1 MSQENTNQVAQVKND
16 ISAQVLQ
23 KVQSF
28 QEAGELTI
36 PKDYVPANALKS
48 AYIILSETK
57 NKEGKSALEFCSK
70 ASIAEALLKM
80 VIWGLSPLKKQCYFI
95 MYGSRLEC
103 IPDYSGNIA
112 LAKRYGT
119 LKNIKAQAIFK
130 GDDFKFEVDSNTGRK
145 RIVQHSQTLENLGSP
160 DVVGAYA
167 VIEMEDGT
175 RDVEIM
181 NIKQIQASWQQGGS
195 GGASPAHKKF
205 PDQMAIKTVINRAC
219 KLIIRSSD
227 DSALIESEEDEAS
240 KSTPTESEVSQKVKE
255 NANNQPLDFEEAQ
268 VIVENNVVDVSSG
281 IEDVHETSQAEM
293 FPNKAPFA

>member
-1 MSQENTNQVAQVKND
+1 MSENTQQVAQVKKD

-36 PKDYVPANALKS
+36 PKDYIPANALKS

-57 NKEGKSALEFCSK
+57 NRDGKLALEHCTH

-95 MYGSRLEC
+95 MYGNRLEC
-103 IPDYSGNIA
+103 TPDYSGNIA
-112 LAKRYGT
+112 LAKRYGG

-130 GDDFKFEVDSNTGRK
+130 GDEFQFEVDGTTGRK
-145 RIVQHSQTLENLGSP
+145 KIVKHSQTLENLGST
-160 DVVGAYA
+160 DVIGAYA
-167 VIEMEDGT
+167 VIEMENGT
-175 RDVEIM
+175 HDVEIM
-181 NIKQIQASWQQGGS
+181 NIKQIQASWQQGATN
-195 GGASPAHKKF
+195 GASPAHKKF

-227 DSALIESEEDEAS
+227 DSALMESEEEEAAKLS
-240 KSTPTESEVSQKVKE
+240 PAESEVKQTIQQ
-255 NANNQPLDFEEAQ
+255 NANSESLDFEEAQ
-268 VIVENNVVDVSSG
+268 VVDEVVDVSNS
-281 IEDVHETSQAEM
+281 EVVEEATTEM
-293 FPNKAPFA
+293 QFPTEPPFA

>member
-1 MSQENTNQVAQVKND
+1 MSENTQVAQVKKD

-36 PKDYVPANALKS
+36 PKDYIPSNALKS

-57 NKEGKSALEFCSK
+57 NREGKLALEHCTQ

-95 MYGSRLEC
+95 MYGNRLEC
-103 IPDYSGNIA
+103 TPDYSGNIA
-112 LAKRYGT
+112 LAKRYGG

-130 GDDFKFEVDSNTGRK
+130 GDEFQFEVDGATGRK
-145 RIVQHSQTLENLGSP
+145 KIVKHSQTLENLGST
-160 DVVGAYA
+160 DVIGAYA
-167 VIEMEDGT
+167 VIEMDNGVN
-175 RDVEIM
+175 DVEIM
-181 NIKQIQASWQQGGS
+181 NIKQIQSSWQQGATN
-195 GGASPAHKKF
+195 GASPAHKKF

-240 KSTPTESEVSQKVKE
+240 KLSPVESEVKQSVEQ
-255 NANNQPLDFEEAQ
+255 NANSQPLDFEEAQ
-268 VIVENNVVDVSSG
+268 VIDENNIVDVSSG
-281 IEDVHETSQAEM
+281 AEQPQSEM
-293 FPNKAPFA
+293 FPDEAPFKD

>member
-1 MSQENTNQVAQVKND
+1 MSENTQQVAQVKKD

-57 NKEGKSALEFCSK
+57 NKDGKLALEHCTQS
-70 ASIAEALLKM
+70 SIAEALLKM

-95 MYGSRLEC
+95 MYGTRLEC
-103 IPDYSGNIA
+103 TPDYSGNIA
-112 LAKRYGT
+112 LAKRYGG
-119 LKNIKAQAIFK
+119 LKNMKAQAIFK
-130 GDDFKFEVDSNTGRK
+130 GDEFQFEVDGTTGRK
-145 RIVQHSQTLENLGSP
+145 KIVKHSQTLENLGST
-160 DVVGAYA
+160 DVIGAYA
-167 VIEMEDGT
+167 VIEMENGT
-175 RDVEIM
+175 HDVEIM
-181 NIKQIQASWQQGGS
+181 NIKQIQASWQQGATN
-195 GGASPAHKKF
+195 GASPAHKKF

-240 KSTPTESEVSQKVKE
+240 KLSPTESEVKQSINK
-255 NANNQPLDFEEAQ
+255 NANSQPLDFEDAQ
-268 VIVENNVVDVSSG
+268 VVEENNVVDVSSG
-281 IEDVHETSQAEM
+281 VEQPQTEM
-293 FPNKAPFA
+293 FPNEAPFA